1 MNKYIKRARQM
12 RSQLNNIT
20 KDFTD
25 EQAFQNKDLYPD
37 WNGNGVLLWVGDI
50 VYYKESIYKVLQSHT
65 TQLDW
70 APDVAVSLFVKIS
83 IEEIP
88 EWEKPDSTNPYML
101 GDKVRFEGHIYE
113 STMDYNIWSPSE
125 YPAGWRMIE

>member
-1 MNKYIKRARQM
+1 MDKYSKRAEQM
-12 RSQLNNIT
+12 RSQLNNII

-37 WNGNGVLLWVGDI
+37 WNGNGISLVTGDI
-50 VYYKESIYKVLQSHT
+50 VYYNESIYKVLQNHT
-65 TQLDW
+65 TQMDW

-88 EWEKPDSTNPYML
+88 EWVQPDSSNPYQL

-113 STMDYNIWSPSE
+113 SLIYGNVWSPKD
-125 YPAGWRMIE
+125 YPAGWQLIE

>member
-1 MNKYIKRARQM
+1 MDKYSKRAEQM
-12 RSQLNNIT
+12 RSQLNNII

-37 WNGNGVLLWVGDI
+37 WNGNGVLLWTGDI

-88 EWEKPDSTNPYML
+88 EWEKPDSTNSYML

-113 STMDYNIWSPSE
+113 SIMDYNIWSPSE
-125 YPAGWRMIE
+125 YPAGWKMIE